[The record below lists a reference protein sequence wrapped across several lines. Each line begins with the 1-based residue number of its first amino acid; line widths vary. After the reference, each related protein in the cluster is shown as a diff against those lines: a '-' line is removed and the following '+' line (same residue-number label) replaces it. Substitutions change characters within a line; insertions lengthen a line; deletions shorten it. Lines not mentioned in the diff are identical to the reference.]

1 MTSATNP
8 DSCISLLALAC
19 CYKPSVQQIIHQS
32 LNILQNVVLHLTAVI
47 LFLGRKPEEEGVE
60 DNGLEENSRDGQV
73 SGIITAV
80 TKNVCPVTCNKYT
93 FSLFLS
99 VGGH

>member
-1 MTSATNP
+1 M
-8 DSCISLLALAC
+8 
-19 CYKPSVQQIIHQS
+19 
-32 LNILQNVVLHLTAVI
+32 LHLTAVT

-73 SGIITAV
+73 SEIMIAV
-80 TKNVCPVTCNKYT
+80 TKNVHHVTCNKYT

-99 VGGH
+99 VGGY